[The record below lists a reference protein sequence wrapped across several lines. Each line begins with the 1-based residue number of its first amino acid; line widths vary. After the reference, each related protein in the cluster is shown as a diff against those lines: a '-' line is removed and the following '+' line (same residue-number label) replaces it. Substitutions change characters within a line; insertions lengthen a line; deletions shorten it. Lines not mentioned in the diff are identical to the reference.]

1 MSRFRKA
8 LDKFKGLVWKSLYGP
23 LYRIRYTYH
32 TRQRKALRILDSRQT
47 IHYILKTG
55 CSVCRY
61 GDGEFQMIKHLKQMQ
76 GEHAAFNIDT
86 FQNFDRN
93 LAQRLDEVLHSTTSN
108 CLVCIPHGFCNSTI
122 HRGYDRIFV
131 EREYLE
137 CRELVEHLE
146 HRASHLL
153 IGDSYFTRFYLNR
166 TDIHDYSAYV
176 SLLKQLWNRREVLI
190 VEGTHSRLGVGND
203 LFDNTSSIRR
213 ILAPATNAFSCYDK
227 LIDEIEKVAGDSL
240 ILLAL
245 GQTATVLAYDLA
257 QKGFQAIDIGHVD
270 IEYEWMRMKATEKVA
285 VPNKYVNEVKEGR
298 IDTGL
303 DDAIYHKQIIAAIDS
318 AKIE

>member
-1 MSRFRKA
+1 M
-8 LDKFKGLVWKSLYGP
+8 
-23 LYRIRYTYH
+23 
-32 TRQRKALRILDSRQT
+32 
-47 IHYILKTG
+47 
-55 CSVCRY
+55 
-61 GDGEFQMIKHLKQMQ
+61 EHLK
-76 GEHAAFNIDT
+76 
-86 FQNFDRN
+86 
-93 LAQRLDEVLHSTTSN
+93 
-108 CLVCIPHGFCNSTI
+108 
-122 HRGYDRIFV
+122 
-131 EREYLE
+131 
-137 CRELVEHLE
+137 
-146 HRASHLL
+146 HRASHLS

-213 ILAPATNAFSCYDK
+213 ILAPATNAFNCYDK

-270 IEYEWMRMKATEKVA
+270 IEYEWMRMKATEKVV

-303 DDAIYHKQIIAAIDS
+303 DDAIYHTQIIATIDS
-318 AKIE
+318 AS